1 MCECKC
7 ERDSCV
13 VVVSIGTVS
22 CRDDNIDH
30 FANLFVISFQSLLA
44 IDRGEA
50 WTIAANKNKFENPK
64 RNNRK
69 GKKNVAWL
77 YLKFEEKK
85 KISGTEHVA
94 Q

>member
-7 ERDSCV
+7 ERDLCV

-22 CRDDNIDH
+22 CRDDNTYH

-50 WTIAANKNKFENPK
+50 
-64 RNNRK
+64 
-69 GKKNVAWL
+69 
-77 YLKFEEKK
+77 
-85 KISGTEHVA
+85 
-94 Q
+94 